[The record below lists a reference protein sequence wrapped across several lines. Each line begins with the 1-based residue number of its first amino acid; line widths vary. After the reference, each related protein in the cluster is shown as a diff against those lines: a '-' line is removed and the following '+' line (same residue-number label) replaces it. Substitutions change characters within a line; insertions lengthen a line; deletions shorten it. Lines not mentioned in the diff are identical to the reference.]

1 MIYQSQFL
9 SSLTGDVPKSI
20 TGTYNASTYE
30 DCYCMY
36 TKPQHDNI
44 INRLAFTQ
52 HHTLQHQEQTKTRQI
67 NAYVYYKGIS
77 NSITNKCKELNQL
90 ACIKQFDIITTYTQ
104 DSWKVRGGILNYI
117 KYSITST
124 HINTEPQNVII
135 NTNKH
140 KYVTVANL
148 YIPP

>member
-52 HHTLQHQEQTKTRQI
+52 HHTLQHAR
-67 NAYVYYKGIS
+67 
-77 NSITNKCKELNQL
+77 TNQNETDKRI
-90 ACIKQFDIITTYTQ
+90 CILQRDFQ
-104 DSWKVRGGILNYI
+104 QHHQQV
-117 KYSITST
+117 
-124 HINTEPQNVII
+124 
-135 NTNKH
+135 
-140 KYVTVANL
+140 
-148 YIPP
+148 

>member
-1 MIYQSQFL
+1 MYPSQSQVPTMPAHMKIAIVCILNRNTTTL
-9 SSLTGDVPKSI
+9 SIVLHSRST
-20 TGTYNASTYE
+20 THYN
-30 DCYCMY
+30 M
-36 TKPQHDNI
+36 
-44 INRLAFTQ
+44 
-52 HHTLQHQEQTKTRQI
+52 QEQTKTRQI